1 MKKIF
6 LGSTALI
13 AAAAFTAPAM
23 SAERLQLQLRGY
35 HIGSISYTDG
45 DFSSSY
51 RYSDVGGVYGS
62 GSASGIGDYNEIN
75 FGSDSEVHFRGATT
89 LDNGLEISF
98 RAELELEDDPAAKS
112 NADVID
118 EVYVQVDG
126 GFGRIQFG
134 QQDGEYCLSVADNGL
149 WTHTFSITAD
159 DLGSPIA
166 ATVLIDGALECSM
179 WFWGICFISEWSP
192 DLDARLI
199 DPNGQTIFL
208 SECAL
213 NGDCGTTGQQETID
227 VMPTIAGD
235 YRLEV
240 YPFGG
245 SPNNGQGGGFWVD
258 LFTGPAGGATPPG
271 GRVAH
276 R

>member
-1 MKKIF
+1 MA
-6 LGSTALI
+6 TP
-13 AAAAFTAPAM
+13 FTAGTIALALDRNG
-23 SAERLQLQLRGY
+23 SLTAAQLKANLATTAVDMGSPGADNNWGPGLLDGY
-35 HIGSISYTDG
+35 SFVDLADG
-45 DFSSSY
+45 TT
-51 RYSDVGGVYGS
+51 GGVALDLPTH
-62 GSASGIGDYNEIN
+62 ASLT
-75 FGSDSEVHFRGATT
+75 A
-89 LDNGLEISF
+89 
-98 RAELELEDDPAAKS
+98 
-112 NADVID
+112 
-118 EVYVQVDG
+118 
-126 GFGRIQFG
+126 
-134 QQDGEYCLSVADNGL
+134 SVADNSL

-213 NGDCGTTGQQETID
+213 NGDCGTTGQQETIH

-245 SPNNGQGGGFWVD
+245 SPNNGQGTLTAVD
-258 LFTGPAGGATPPG
+258 GDLHIASNLSTTFNGTVQVGLSRTFAMTQPGSTFRNAPASEDSDGTGDFGRIDVAGGTFAVGTLEQASQM
-271 GRVAH
+271 RVLGAAPS
-276 R
+276 